1 MDQATRDWGIVAG
14 GQVARM
20 VLGLVPSILIAR
32 ALGTADFG
40 VYGVLAAT
48 SNITGVIADLGLTA
62 TAARHIAA
70 VWPDEPAMAQQQ
82 GRVFF
87 WTRLILAVGILS
99 LGILLAGGPLA
110 QGMLRLAPD
119 QATLALRLAFLSV
132 GATALSGAM
141 TGLLQASRQFKQLT
155 LVSLFNTGLTA
166 VLAIG
171 LTLAGRLN
179 LILALVILSIS
190 TSLATFIVGRRL
202 LPRPFDLQLPSRDV
216 WQSEGRRFLRF
227 GRWIAMSNILAVLT
241 AQLDILLL
249 NRWGTPVTV
258 GVYFLA
264 LNLVAKTDI
273 VNQSQYTVLLPT
285 ASALKST
292 ADVRAYLRQA
302 LKRSLSL
309 TLVLLPLF
317 LLVTPFV
324 HFFYG
329 PAFATAAP
337 LFRLLLVV
345 VIFDAFTIPVILL
358 AFPLNKPRLLA
369 AADALRAAT
378 LIGGAA
384 WLIPIY
390 GPVGVI
396 AAKAGAKVIGFLF
409 TIAVFRWRKSL

>member
-1 MDQATRDWGIVAG
+1 VDQATRDWAIVAG

-20 VLGLVPSILIAR
+20 VLGLVPSVLIAR

-70 VWPDEPAMAQQQ
+70 VWPAEPVTAQQQ

-87 WTRLILAVGILS
+87 WTRLILAVVILS
-99 LGILLAGGPLA
+99 LGLLLAGPLA
-110 QGMLRLAPD
+110 HRVLRLATD
-119 QATLALRLAFLSV
+119 QATLALRLALLSV

-166 VLAIG
+166 ILAIG
-171 LTLAGRLN
+171 LTLAGRLD
-179 LILALVILSIS
+179 LILALVILSIGA
-190 TSLATFIVGRRL
+190 SLATFIVGRRL
-202 LPRPFDLQLPSRDV
+202 LPRPFDLQLPPGDV

-227 GRWIAMSNILAVLT
+227 SRWIAMSNILAVLT

-249 NRWGTPVTV
+249 NRWGTPASV
-258 GVYFLA
+258 GIYFLA

-285 ASALKST
+285 ASALQST

-309 TLVLLPLF
+309 TLALLPLF
-317 LLVTPFV
+317 FLVTPFV
-324 HFFYG
+324 HLFYG
-329 PAFATAAP
+329 PAFALAAP
-337 LFRLLLVV
+337 LFRLLLAV

-369 AADALRAAT
+369 AADALRAGA
-378 LIGGAA
+378 LIGGAL

-396 AAKAGAKVIGFLF
+396 AAKGVAKVIGFLF
-409 TIAVFRWRKSL
+409 TIAVLRWRKSL